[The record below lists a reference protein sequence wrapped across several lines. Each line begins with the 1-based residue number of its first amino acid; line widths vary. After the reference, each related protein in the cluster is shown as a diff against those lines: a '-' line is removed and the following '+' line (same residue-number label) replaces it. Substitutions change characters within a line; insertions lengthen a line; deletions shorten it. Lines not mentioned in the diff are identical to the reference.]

1 MLIDKPRVKFKI
13 KVIKSAI
20 RGERRIINAQRQQ
33 IGGVLKEILVFGNY
47 YIFKYARIVSIYP
60 ARRGFFFSSP
70 IV

>member
-20 RGERRIINAQRQQ
+20 RGERRIIKAHKQQ
-33 IGGVLKEILVFGNY
+33 IGGVLKILFFFEIIEFS
-47 YIFKYARIVSIYP
+47 YARIVSIYP
-60 ARRGFFFSSP
+60 ARLGFFFSSS

>member
-20 RGERRIINAQRQQ
+20 RGERRIIKAHKQQ
-33 IGGVLKEILVFGNY
+33 IGGVLKILFFVIIEFS
-47 YIFKYARIVSIYP
+47 YARIVSIYP
-60 ARRGFFFSSP
+60 ARLGFFFSSS